1 MQLLN
6 LLEIGLL
13 KRLLD
18 FLLFAEICL
27 IHFYQRNF
35 VGQRVE
41 PEVDFVNFEPKLA
54 VLLFNTLI
62 FLLALFF

>member
-1 MQLLN
+1 VQLLN

-18 FLLFAEICL
+18 FLLFAEISL